1 MFEGA
6 DTAEGLSTV
15 TAGQAL
21 RSGCLRDQPYTSPIH
36 TGTLEQ
42 PHDRHQTQGG
52 KRASLRPSA
61 HSPRIPASSYAHNAA
76 ARHAV
81 AHRFGMAPVD

>member
-21 RSGCLRDQPYTSPIH
+21 IRLPQGPAVHVRFTLALSSSPT
-36 TGTLEQ
+36 TGT
-42 PHDRHQTQGG
+42 
-52 KRASLRPSA
+52 KRRAASAASLRPSA
-61 HSPRIPASSYAHNAA
+61 HSPRIPASWYAHNAA